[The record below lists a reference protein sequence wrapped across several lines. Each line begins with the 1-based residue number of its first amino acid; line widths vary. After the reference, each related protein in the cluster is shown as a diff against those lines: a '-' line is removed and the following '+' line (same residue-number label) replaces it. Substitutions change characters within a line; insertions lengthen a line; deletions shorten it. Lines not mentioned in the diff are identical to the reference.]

1 MRMLSEEHARPFF
14 EPKLLSKLSNFED
27 FENAEVNSKT
37 PEYKKETD
45 NLEDEAK
52 IFIRSGIYSNNK
64 GMEKTFKKFSEFNPE
79 LSQLKACLA
88 KLFVPLSQASMV
100 HVLETQEQLKASHV
114 FKRFRD
120 SFLVKYFGSSI
131 IIQLLA
137 KYLLNNDKKSDRE
150 KGMRLNKSIK
160 LNGTPKDAKA
170 FAREFMKKN
179 NIKESEVYGKKPK
192 SF

>member
-37 PEYKKETD
+37 PEYKKKTD

-88 KLFVPLSQASMV
+88 KLFVP
-100 HVLETQEQLKASHV
+100 
-114 FKRFRD
+114 
-120 SFLVKYFGSSI
+120 
-131 IIQLLA
+131 
-137 KYLLNNDKKSDRE
+137 
-150 KGMRLNKSIK
+150 
-160 LNGTPKDAKA
+160 
-170 FAREFMKKN
+170 
-179 NIKESEVYGKKPK
+179 
-192 SF
+192 